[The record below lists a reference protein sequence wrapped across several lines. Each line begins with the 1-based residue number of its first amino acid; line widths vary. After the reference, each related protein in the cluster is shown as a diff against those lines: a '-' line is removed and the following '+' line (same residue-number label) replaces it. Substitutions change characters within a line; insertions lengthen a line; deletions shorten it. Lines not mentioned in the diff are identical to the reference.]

1 MAFSRN
7 TQYIVSGLL
16 AAYIV
21 FFTRPAPGYVVGL
34 LASPIAQLVALGLVV
49 YVGAT
54 QSLLVAVIASI
65 ALVLSI
71 PAREYMTDKKK
82 SPIDSVK
89 EEPKPEKAPEEPKKK
104 PLPDGSIVPEASPV
118 RPAGQTMA
126 TSAGSDQPGAAKE
139 GFVGAP
145 F

>member
-21 FFTRPAPGYVVGL
+21 FFTRPAPAFVVGL

-49 YVGAT
+49 YIGAT

-71 PAREYMTDKKK
+71 PAREYMTDKK

-89 EEPKPEKAPEEPKKK
+89 EEPKPEKASEEPKKK

-118 RPAGQTMA
+118 RPAGHTMA